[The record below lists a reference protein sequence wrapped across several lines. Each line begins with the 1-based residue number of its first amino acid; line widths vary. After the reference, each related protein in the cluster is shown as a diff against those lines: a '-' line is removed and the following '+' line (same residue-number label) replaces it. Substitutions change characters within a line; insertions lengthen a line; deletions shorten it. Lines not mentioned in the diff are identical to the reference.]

1 MILGTASINS
11 FPDISYA
18 LSSYQVSRLAFPVS
32 PSSYIYSNFKHVSGI
47 PAQNGEPGVPL
58 TKLKI
63 LDVLIDQLSQI
74 KRSASQIPTGAQRA
88 SLSSDPKKID
98 ALIEQYEK
106 EIRTAIAESAAMPYK
121 PHPSAPVGTLLNLV
135 A

>member
-18 LSSYQVSRLAFPVS
+18 LFSYQAPRLAFPVS

-47 PAQNGEPGVPL
+47 PAENGEPVVPL

-74 KRSASQIPTGAQRA
+74 KRSASQVPTGAQGD
-88 SLSSDPKKID
+88 SISSDPRKID

-106 EIRTAIAESAAMPYK
+106 EIRTAIAESTSMPYK
-121 PHPSAPVGTLLNLV
+121 PHPSAPAGTLLNLV

>member
-18 LSSYQVSRLAFPVS
+18 LSAYQVGRLSFPVS

-47 PAQNGEPGVPL
+47 PAENGEPGVPL

-74 KRSASQIPTGAQRA
+74 KRSASQVPLKAQRDSIA
-88 SLSSDPKKID
+88 TDPRKID

-106 EIRTAIAESAAMPYK
+106 EIRAAIAESAAMPYK

>member
-18 LSSYQVSRLAFPVS
+18 LSSYQVGRLAFPVS

-47 PAQNGEPGVPL
+47 PAENGEPGVPL

-74 KRSASQIPTGAQRA
+74 KRSASQIPTKVQRD
-88 SLSSDPKKID
+88 SISSDPRKID

-121 PHPSAPVGTLLNLV
+121 PHPSAPAGTLLNLV

>member
-1 MILGTASINS
+1 MPSLRTKWA
-11 FPDISYA
+11 D
-18 LSSYQVSRLAFPVS
+18 LAFPVS
-32 PSSYIYSNFKHVSGI
+32 PSCYIYSNFKHVSGI
-47 PAQNGEPGVPL
+47 PAENGEPGVPL

-74 KRSASQIPTGAQRA
+74 KKSASQVPTGAQGD
-88 SLSSDPKKID
+88 SISSDPRKID

-106 EIRTAIAESAAMPYK
+106 EIRAAIAESAAMPYK
-121 PHPSAPVGTLLNLV
+121 PYPSAPAGTLLNLV